1 MDPFVGWVDP
11 PKAEKH
17 NGNDTFLWAIDPF
30 FYKIDRSTQKLT
42 TGRIHSFD
50 IRHSLFDIRHSLFQ
64 SFLFDQTGR
73 LRPEALFT

>member
-1 MDPFVGWVDP
+1 MDPFVGWFDA

-30 FYKIDRSTQKLT
+30 VYKID
-42 TGRIHSFD
+42 RIHSFD
-50 IRHSLFDIRHSLFQ
+50 IRHSLFDIQHSLFQ